1 MKISQLFARKTNPS
15 HPTRHCSHTDHDG
28 AQCKAHPQTGS
39 PYCFFHDPTLQN
51 KRRAASRAGG
61 VANRRPARTLRLP
74 PNPLQT
80 ASQIADFLR
89 QTMNQLGQGEVDIL
103 RAATG
108 IGYLTT
114 VLLQVMGKEISD
126 EERARRSAA
135 TDSFLKSVFSDP
147 AAAAETEEEAEAE
160 VDSPEQQRAKL
171 AALLFAD
178 DSSLPEN
185 VKFEI
190 RSKTKPEPR
199 NAPQPHDPQINTR
212 QINDR
217 QRDDRQRDERPI
229 DKQKPNG
236 GKPNGRK
243 TDHHTAVGPFSPARE
258 LDPEEKTSSHA
269 PARGGQGTD
278 SSVPPK
284 PLKTRALAP
293 EVVLPRE
300 ERVVDKSESV
310 DKIPEPFTSSPV
322 SPPARQDEVKP
333 DAVRQD
339 QSFSGIP
346 GLQPRHIGYMQ
357 FATLTGTAQWKR
369 RRNPYFLTGTAAQ
382 AAEMRAEA
390 ARLNRKG
397 G

>member
-1 MKISQLFARKTNPS
+1 MKIAQLFGVKTNS
-15 HPTRHCSHTDHDG
+15 SQQRGCCHKRNDG
-28 AQCKAHPQTGS
+28 TGCKAHPQTGS

-51 KRRAASRAGG
+51 KRRAASRSGGAG
-61 VANRRPARTLRLP
+61 NRKPARTLRLP

-236 GKPNGRK
+236 GK
-243 TDHHTAVGPFSPARE
+243 TDHPAAFGPFSPTRE

-390 ARLNRKG
+390 ARLKRTRR
-397 G
+397 